1 MLINHHM
8 AYVHEV
14 CIKVITIFFGLDSLI
29 VDSWFLEKLCERL
42 KTNKIRSPFMGVVLV
57 VAIGVEG
64 VMIPFEEQP
73 FNIDA

>member
-1 MLINHHM
+1 
-8 AYVHEV
+8 
-14 CIKVITIFFGLDSLI
+14 
-29 VDSWFLEKLCERL
+29 L